1 MPANLQRPPVE
12 RAAPLPPQMS
22 SHPADSARIFMSLL
36 ALARQAGDPDEPLPT
51 VGGYQQLVAPPVLRS
66 LLSAAHFRDEATVF
80 HLRRVALISVGIAR
94 ELGWEPTDI
103 RMLEIASLLH
113 DIGKIGVPD
122 TILRKPGKLSPDE
135 AEVVAVHHNVGLAV
149 LQACRVHISV
159 VEMIARA
166 SRVPAGAHHI
176 DAKALAVIQHGAK
189 ILAVADVYDSLSRD
203 QVYRRHIPHPQVMTA
218 LSESERQLDRNVIAG
233 LRRWLES
240 GGLATLS
247 DDRQAAESIRA
258 SAPIDAA
265 TMAQANSLCH
275 AFSYLYLLESLYD
288 AYYVVDPDL
297 RMVICS
303 RGVNTLFPDV
313 KFQPGET
320 WSRRMIPAIDEIGQP
335 LADSAYPLHKVIEAN
350 QPQCATLKLTATSG
364 DRLEVECH
372 AIPLIDDEGRL
383 HGAAEIL
390 RNVSQSKRNPTL
402 YNELRQAANQDP
414 LTGVANRGQ
423 LENRLAELF
432 TDYMQGG
439 GKEPFSVIF
448 LDLDHFKR
456 VNDTYD
462 HATGDHVLIT
472 IARLLEDEL
481 YSGETVGRY
490 GGEEFLI
497 LCPAT
502 TLEQAVK
509 RAERVRRTVQDALFG
524 EEPHFHVTASL
535 GVAQAVAEDTMDSV
549 VQRADQALFDA
560 KRSGRNR
567 TCFREPED
575 VVAPNTH
582 TEAVK
587 RVHRHGEYVHT
598 TQFVACQAADMLV
611 FKLKGFVEDHKAQL
625 LDVRNNLVAMQM
637 GRKSWRGKWGD
648 DPEKQPVEMIVS
660 VGEREVERKSATRR
674 VALDVTV
681 TPLGK
686 PQDGDAFHNRATR
699 VVELLRSYLLAD

>member
-1 MPANLQRPPVE
+1 
-12 RAAPLPPQMS
+12 
-22 SHPADSARIFMSLL
+22 
-36 ALARQAGDPDEPLPT
+36 
-51 VGGYQQLVAPPVLRS
+51 
-66 LLSAAHFRDEATVF
+66 
-80 HLRRVALISVGIAR
+80 
-94 ELGWEPTDI
+94 
-103 RMLEIASLLH
+103 
-113 DIGKIGVPD
+113 
-122 TILRKPGKLSPDE
+122 
-135 AEVVAVHHNVGLAV
+135 
-149 LQACRVHISV
+149 
-159 VEMIARA
+159 
-166 SRVPAGAHHI
+166 
-176 DAKALAVIQHGAK
+176 
-189 ILAVADVYDSLSRD
+189 
-203 QVYRRHIPHPQVMTA
+203 
-218 LSESERQLDRNVIAG
+218 VIAG

-247 DDRQAAESIRA
+247 DERQAAESIRA
-258 SAPIDAA
+258 SAPIDSA
-265 TMAQANSLCH
+265 TIAQVNSLCH
-275 AFSYLYLLESLYD
+275 AFAYLYLLESLYD

-303 RGVNTLFPDV
+303 RGVNKLFPDV

-320 WSRRMIPAIDEIGQP
+320 WSRRMIPAIDEVGQP
-335 LADSAYPLHKVIEAN
+335 LADSAYPLHKVIETN
-350 QPQCATLKLTATSG
+350 QPQCATLKLSAVEG
-364 DRLEVECH
+364 ERVEVECH
-372 AIPLIDDEGRL
+372 AIPLVDDHGRL

-390 RNVSQSKRNPTL
+390 RNVSEAKRNPAL
-402 YNELRQAANQDP
+402 YKELRQAANQDP

-432 TDYMQGG
+432 TDFMQGG

-472 IARLLEDEL
+472 VVRLLEDEL

-567 TCFREPED
+567 TCFRERED

-582 TEAVK
+582 TESVQ
-587 RVHRHGEYVHT
+587 RVHRHGEFVHT

-611 FKLKGFVEDHKAQL
+611 FKLKGFVEDHQAEL
-625 LDVRNNLVAMQM
+625 LDVRNNLVSLRM
-637 GRKSWRGKWGD
+637 GKKSWRGKWGED
-648 DPEKQPVEMIVS
+648 ADKQPVDMIVS
-660 VGEREVERKSATRR
+660 IGEREVERKSATRR

-681 TPLGK
+681 TPVGK
-686 PQDGDAFHNRATR
+686 PRDADAFHSRATR